1 LCKSFIFYIKPFL
14 QNQIL
19 FSSQTDAPK
28 RSDNTEL
35 DNNKLD
41 NTELDNTE
49 LDNTELDN
57 TELDNNKRR
66 SALSCKTTPAPA
78 LPPLLYEYYFSST

>member
-1 LCKSFIFYIKPFL
+1 M
-14 QNQIL
+14 L
-19 FSSQTDAPK
+19 FASQTDAPK

-41 NTELDNTE
+41 NNKLDN
-49 LDNTELDN
+49 NK
-57 TELDNNKRR
+57 LDNNKRR
-66 SALSCKTTPAPA
+66 SALSCKATPAPA